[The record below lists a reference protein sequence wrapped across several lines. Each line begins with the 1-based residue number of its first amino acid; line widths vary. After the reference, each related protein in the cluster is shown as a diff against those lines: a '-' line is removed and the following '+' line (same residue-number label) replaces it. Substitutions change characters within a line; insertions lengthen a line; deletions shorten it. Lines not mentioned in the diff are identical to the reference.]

1 MLNARDTT
9 VNMQMWALA
18 LRILDSLNSN
28 EKGRATKKNKKM
40 YKTMACNNNDCDKS

>member
-9 VNMQMWALA
+9 VNMQTWALA
-18 LRILDSLNSN
+18 LRILNSN

-40 YKTMACNNNDCDKS
+40 YKTMANRS